1 MAHFAKINEQ
11 TNEVEQVI
19 VISNEDCNN
28 LPFPDSEPIG
38 QQFIQNLGL
47 SGVWKQTSYNNN
59 FRKQYAGL
67 GYTYNTENDVFISP
81 KPYPSWILNETD
93 WTWEAPL
100 PYPNDVNGYIWDE
113 DTLNWIEGGLN

>member
-38 QQFIQNLGL
+38 QQFIQNIGL
-47 SGVWKQTSYNNN
+47 DGIWKQTSYNNN
-59 FRKQYAGL
+59 FRQRYAGI
-67 GYTYNTENDVFISP
+67 GFTYNETADVFIP
-81 KPYPSWILNETD
+81 QKPYPSWVLDETE
-93 WTWEAPL
+93 WSWKPPIERPTGGEW
-100 PYPNDVNGYIWDE
+100 YWDE
-113 DTLNWIEGGLN
+113 ELGNWVEVFEG